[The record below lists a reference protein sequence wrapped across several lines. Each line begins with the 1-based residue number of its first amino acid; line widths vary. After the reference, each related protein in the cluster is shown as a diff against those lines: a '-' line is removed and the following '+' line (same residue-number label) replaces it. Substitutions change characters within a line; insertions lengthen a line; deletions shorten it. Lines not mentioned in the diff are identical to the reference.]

1 MCSGVFGGS
10 GVEIS
15 CDAFGLGRDLEVRL
29 ALEEE
34 ADEDETETFEA
45 GLVESE
51 PLEEVL
57 LLTLRVR
64 VFFIVGFAMVKVFR
78 KGVVKYSKT
87 FCFVFLNCER
97 LIAKFR

>member
-1 MCSGVFGGS
+1 MMCSGVEGGS

-34 ADEDETETFEA
+34 ADEDETETLEA

-57 LLTLRVR
+57 LLSLLVR
-64 VFFIVGFAMVKVFR
+64 VFFLVGFAMVKSLG
-78 KGVVKYSKT
+78 K
-87 FCFVFLNCER
+87 
-97 LIAKFR
+97 